1 MTRPDL
7 IDGEDGYTL
16 IELMTALATGVIVF
30 AGLTLVVMATMHHST
45 RTQNRVHA
53 TQEARLVLQKIVTE
67 MHSACVAAEVAP
79 VQPNSGANAIAYVYQ
94 TGSGA
99 ALTPVLH
106 EVVLSGTTLNMLT
119 YPATSG
125 STPSWT
131 FSTTAS
137 ATRTLMANVAPVSTG
152 APVFSYYAYGSGGV
166 VSSTP
171 LTTPLSATDAAK
183 TVQVNVALKVN
194 TRTAPNPD
202 PNGGAI
208 VQNQAFLRFS
218 PPSASTTVA
227 NLPCE

>member
-7 IDGEDGYTL
+7 VDQEDGYTL
-16 IELMTALATGVIVF
+16 IELMTAMTAGLIVF
-30 AGLTLVVMATMHHST
+30 AGLTLVIIATMHHST

-53 TQEARLVLQKIVTE
+53 TQEARLVVQQIVTE

-106 EVVLSGTTLNMLT
+106 EVILSGTTLNMLT

-131 FSTTAS
+131 FSNTAS
-137 ATRTLMANVAPVSTG
+137 ATKTLMTNVAPVETG
-152 APVFSYYAYGSGGV
+152 APVFSYYAYGSSGV

-194 TRTAPNPD
+194 ARNPD
-202 PNGGAI
+202 TNGGAI
-208 VQNQAFLRFS
+208 LQNQAFLRFS
-218 PPSASTTVA
+218 PPSASSSVV
-227 NLPCE
+227 NFPCE